1 MLSGKGRRIKRWL
14 SMTPMWWLL
23 VASLV
28 LAVFALQGCGGG
40 GGGEAP
46 ITPPSGVFKTLR
58 VGNSWTYDVSGT
70 YTDLETGKSEN
81 VKGTIRIDIDEAS
94 VNGATYLVMKLT
106 LDITTTSGVPI
117 TLTEFTLIAQDE
129 SGSIEMIGMST
140 PEGYDLLVE
149 PVIIWRSPMEV
160 GQVVTYT
167 GNFASGKVEIGSY
180 RVEGIERVSVPAG
193 SFVAFKVAESS
204 TTKNAMGETLLSAAS
219 TSWVVPEIG
228 GAVRQIVTITNYED
242 DFTLKLTAVLKTY
255 K

>member
-14 SMTPMWWLL
+14 SMTSMWWLL

-46 ITPPSGVFKTLR
+46 LPPPSGVFKTLR
-58 VGNSWTYDVSGT
+58 VGDSRTYDVSGT
-70 YTDLETGKSEN
+70 LIDLATGKSEN

-94 VNGATYLVMKLT
+94 VNGSTYLVSKFT

-129 SGSIEMIGMST
+129 SGSIKMIGMST

-204 TTKNAMGETLLSAAS
+204 TTKDAMGETLLSKAY
-219 TSWVVPEIG
+219 TSWVVPGIG
-228 GAVRQIVTITNYED
+228 GVVRQIATITNYED
-242 DFTLKLTAVLKTY
+242 DITWKLTFVLKTY